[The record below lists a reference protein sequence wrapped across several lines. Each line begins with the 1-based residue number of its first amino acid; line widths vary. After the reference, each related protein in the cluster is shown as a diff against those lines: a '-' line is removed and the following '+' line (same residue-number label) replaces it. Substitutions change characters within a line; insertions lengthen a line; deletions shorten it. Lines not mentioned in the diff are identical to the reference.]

1 MDVDKYADED
11 GDDWPYD
18 AEERNCRKLVDE
30 LDSQE
35 NDSPHTDQ

>member
-1 MDVDKYADED
+1 MDVNEYADED
-11 GDDWPYD
+11 GDDWPDD

-35 NDSPHTDQ
+35 NDGSHTDQ